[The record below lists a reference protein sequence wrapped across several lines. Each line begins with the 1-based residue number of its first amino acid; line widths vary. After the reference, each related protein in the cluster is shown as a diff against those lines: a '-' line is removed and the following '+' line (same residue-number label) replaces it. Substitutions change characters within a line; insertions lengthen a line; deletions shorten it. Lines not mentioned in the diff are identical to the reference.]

1 MLEASRSSRDP
12 DADVEGILVEN
23 PSKGSRP
30 VCPVCGS
37 TNVSDT
43 TCIEHLVCG
52 YTASIA
58 TFEFNDFICP
68 RCGKKLVKE
77 HTDYRKVVLRVCH
90 DCGHIARIKEVIAP
104 GRFRGD
110 LHVGRKSSLL
120 MNMNSWI
127 NHIDSALRRLG
138 LKHVRN
144 YEVRGESG
152 TIHRWNF
159 AVWLSEGEKPEIII
173 KLELMN
179 PYKSSLRPLDSIFDI
194 LSTAIRKEDSGIKHL
209 ILIIDCDG
217 ADRLLEICEELNIKL
232 VPAHRKELFT
242 ETLKDLVGTIRDHDQ
257 RAL

>member
-77 HTDYRKVVLRVCH
+77 HIDYRKVVLRVCH

-179 PYKSSLRPLDSIFDI
+179 PYKPSLRPLDSIFDI